1 MVLYFLETMNYYET
15 LGLNRGAS
23 SDEIKKAYRSMAM
36 KYHPDRGGDER
47 KFKEIEEAY
56 RTLSDPEKKNMID
69 SGIDPSRQQ
78 RYSNSWQNGPFE
90 FHFGGQPGMEDILN
104 QFGFGFQNKRAM
116 RNKSYNINIR
126 VTLEEVLSGKDVDAE
141 IGLPNGKKKLI
152 NIKIPPGIENGQNI
166 RYQGMGDDSLRDSPA
181 GDLIVNVFVE
191 NHPKFSR
198 DGDQL
203 IYNYVISAWDAM
215 LGTNLQ
221 IDLLDKRNI
230 DIVIPPGTQPETV
243 LSCKGEGIPN
253 LRSKR
258 RGNLLIKISVSIPK
272 ILSNDDRTAI
282 ENLKTHVRS

>member
-56 RTLSDPEKKNMID
+56 RTLSDPEKKNLID

-191 NHPKFSR
+191 NHVKFSR

-203 IYNYVISAWDAM
+203 IYNHLISAWDAM

>member
-56 RTLSDPEKKNMID
+56 RTLSDPEKKNLID

-191 NHPKFSR
+191 NHVKFSR

-203 IYNYVISAWDAM
+203 IYNHLISAWDAM

-272 ILSNDDRTAI
+272 ILSNGDRTAI
-282 ENLKTHVRS
+282 ENLKNHVRS

>member
-56 RTLSDPEKKNMID
+56 RTLSDPEKKNLID

-78 RYSNSWQNGPFE
+78 RYANSWQNGPFE
-90 FHFGGQPGMEDILN
+90 FHFGGQPGMEDILH

-282 ENLKTHVRS
+282 ENLKNHVRS